1 MKNKKVSFNFSFPK
15 ISINTSRLG
24 TFKIPTLTNVR
35 IPFPTNIYLS
45 GSKLIIG
52 SLSTVVL
59 GFIAATFVF
68 INTGNA
74 EIVYPQPG
82 QYIVPSKVGQAMI
95 DPEFPADKSQTLQL
109 NIPPG
114 TRLNKVT
121 FKNVSLGKSGL
132 TTAFQINGTSTA
144 YIVVDELII
153 KNSEFPS
160 MDFANASFFKV
171 NATSSVEAAGHTFSP
186 TVTTT
191 LSDFTIGS
199 VRGAADYVAE
209 DMVVDRI
216 IIQASAGGAD
226 ILISQLVLDGV
237 KASVGNFDL
246 DYAKAGM
253 LEMSGLRVGDDGD
266 INSAD
271 LVINTSVNVTSVQ
284 DGVVESAIYIR

>member
-1 MKNKKVSFNFSFPK
+1 MKNKKVSFNFPK
-15 ISINTSRLG
+15 ISINTSKLG
-24 TFKIPTLTNVR
+24 TFKFPSLRNIR

-160 MDFANASFFKV
+160 MDFANADFFKV

-246 DYAKAGM
+246 DYAKAGT
-253 LEMSGLRVGDDGD
+253 LEMAGLRVGDDGD

-284 DGVVESAIYIR
+284 DGVVESAIFIR

>member
-1 MKNKKVSFNFSFPK
+1 MKNKKVSFRFSVPK
-15 ISINTSRLG
+15 IRINTSKLG

-95 DPEFPADKSQTLQL
+95 DPEFPAEKSQTLQL

-160 MDFANASFFKV
+160 MDFANADFFKV

-246 DYAKAGM
+246 DYAKAGT
-253 LEMSGLRVGDDGD
+253 LEMAGLRVGDDGD

>member
-1 MKNKKVSFNFSFPK
+1 MKNKKVSFNFPK
-15 ISINTSRLG
+15 ISINTSKLG
-24 TFKIPTLTNVR
+24 TFKFPSLRNIR

-160 MDFANASFFKV
+160 MDFANADFFKV

-246 DYAKAGM
+246 DYAKAGT
-253 LEMSGLRVGDDGD
+253 LEMAGLRVGDDGD

>member
-1 MKNKKVSFNFSFPK
+1 MKNKKYSFSMPSIRFRGLPFGAIRTPK
-15 ISINTSRLG
+15 ITKL
-24 TFKIPTLTNVR
+24 R
-35 IPFPTNIYLS
+35 IPLPGGLYLT
-45 GSKLIIG
+45 GSKLIIA
-52 SLSTVVL
+52 SFSSILL
-59 GFIAATFVF
+59 GFLASTFVF

-82 QYIVPSKVGQAMI
+82 QYIVPSKVGQALI
-95 DPEFPADKSQTLQL
+95 DPEFPADRSQTLQL

-160 MDFANASFFKV
+160 MDFANADFFKV

-209 DMVVDRI
+209 DMGVDRI
-216 IIQASAGGAD
+216 IIQAAAGGAD

>member
-1 MKNKKVSFNFSFPK
+1 MKNKKVSFNFPK
-15 ISINTSRLG
+15 ISINTSKLG
-24 TFKIPTLTNVR
+24 TFKFPSLRNIK

-95 DPEFPADKSQTLQL
+95 DPEFPAEKSQTLQL

-121 FKNVSLGKSGL
+121 FKDVSLGKSGL

-160 MDFANASFFKV
+160 MDFANADFFKV

-246 DYAKAGM
+246 DYAKAGT
-253 LEMSGLRVGDDGD
+253 LEMAGLRVGDDGD

>member
-1 MKNKKVSFNFSFPK
+1 MKNKKVSFRFSVPK
-15 ISINTSRLG
+15 IKINTSKFG
-24 TFKIPTLTNVR
+24 TFRIPILTNVR

-160 MDFANASFFKV
+160 MDFANADFFKV

-284 DGVVESAIYIR
+284 DGVVESAIFIR

>member
-1 MKNKKVSFNFSFPK
+1 MKNKKVSFNFPK
-15 ISINTSRLG
+15 ISINTSKLG
-24 TFKIPTLTNVR
+24 TFKFPSLRNIR

-82 QYIVPSKVGQAMI
+82 QYIVPSKVGQALI
-95 DPEFPADKSQTLQL
+95 DPEFPADRSQTLQL

-160 MDFANASFFKV
+160 MDFANADFFKV

-246 DYAKAGM
+246 DYAKAGT
-253 LEMSGLRVGDDGD
+253 LEMAGLRVGDDGD

-284 DGVVESAIYIR
+284 DGVVESAIFIR